1 MTTLHK
7 TIYSVPEDVIRY
19 IFDFLGCGNDS
30 NNLLESS
37 NKLFDFCAKDYHFW
51 RLTKNQS
58 KWYYACEDYRK
69 KIISKMRDSK
79 KQLAINLMYCSKV
92 RDVSV
97 LKDVH
102 TLDLSGC
109 KNITN
114 LVAISGVNTLSLYD
128 CTHLKSIDGL
138 TNVKHINLQYCRFIQ
153 DISGLA
159 GAESVNL
166 SYCYAVT
173 DITVLANVKN
183 VNLSFCWNV
192 RDISPLKK
200 YGAYAGGCSLKNR
213 DNMLD
218 SHLF

>member
-1 MTTLHK
+1 MT

-19 IFDFLGCGNDS
+19 TFGFLGCGDDA

-37 NKLFDFCAKDYHFW
+37 PELFGFCSKDYYYW
-51 RLTKNQS
+51 RLNKKQS
-58 KWYYACEDYRK
+58 KCYYLSEEYRA
-69 KIISKMRDSK
+69 KIVAQMRDPSE
-79 KQLAINLMYCSKV
+79 QLSINLIGCDQI
-92 RDVSV
+92 RDVAV
-97 LKDVH
+97 LKGVH

-114 LVAISGVNTLSLYD
+114 LAAISGVNTLSLYD

-138 TNVKHINLQYCRFIQ
+138 TNIKHINLQYCRFIQ

-166 SYCYAVT
+166 SYCYAIT

-183 VNLSFCWNV
+183 VKLSFCWNV
-192 RDISPLKK
+192 RDISALSK
-200 YGAYAGGCSLKNR
+200 YGAYAGGCSVKNR

-218 SHLF
+218 SHLY